1 MCSGISV
8 TMSWLKIALTFKNP
22 AKTREKLPNAKL
34 LLIGDGPDRLAVE
47 AQAKEMRLF
56 EHMQFLGIR
65 DDVPA
70 LLQAMDAFLLPS
82 LFEGLPVSAIEA
94 QVAGLKT
101 FLSDRITDEV
111 KLTDDCVFLDI
122 ENNGGTWAN
131 AIVNAQPCVH
141 KDVHSFR
148 EQIRPFD
155 LDAQKRRYYPYW
167 VRGKKLL

>member
-1 MCSGISV
+1 MLGHIGNYVMAKNSAY
-8 TMSWLKIALTFKNP
+8 LFAKILQ
-22 AKTREKLPNAKL
+22 KTREKLPNAKL

-47 AQAKEMRLF
+47 AQAKEMRLSGRLRYL
-56 EHMQFLGIR
+56 LGIR

-82 LFEGLPVSAIEA
+82 LFEGLPVSRQIEA

-111 KLTDDCVFLDI
+111 KLTDDCVFLAI

-155 LDAQKRRYYPYW
+155 LDAQKEEILSML
-167 VRGKKLL
+167 G

>member
-1 MCSGISV
+1 MCASVFSDHRYGFSGAELRVFV
-8 TMSWLKIALTFKNP
+8 TVPPGIVRKN
-22 AKTREKLPNAKL
+22 L

-47 AQAKEMRLF
+47 AQAKEMKLF

-65 DDVPA
+65 DDVPS

-155 LDAQKRRYYPYW
+155 LDAQKEEILSIL
-167 VRGKKLL
+167 G